1 MKYQLCKQC
10 NEDTDHIAGCCI
22 HCGFEADTS
31 YKDNPHNNSE
41 AEKGTT
47 DDREAKRIACI
58 AESMNII
65 RTLNSHKILFD
76 VRFGLATILFEIADQ
91 DLKAFNIYFKHESAT
106 VTVRHDNGLWAILL
120 TW

>member
-1 MKYQLCKQC
+1 MILANDAERITNTLDMNIEANNKRVATMDDGQEIEVK
-10 NEDTDHIAGCCI
+10 TDW
-22 HCGFEADTS
+22 
-31 YKDNPHNNSE
+31 
-41 AEKGTT
+41 
-47 DDREAKRIACI
+47 EAKRIACV

-91 DLKAFNIYFKHESAT
+91 DLKAFNIYLKHESST
-106 VTVRHDNGLWAILL
+106 VTVRHDNGLCAILL